1 VRLVNEANLRE
12 ADGDGYYIR
21 NGIII
26 VPKGGVIADGLSA

>member
-1 VRLVNEANLRE
+1 VQE

-26 VPKGGVIADGLSA
+26 VPKEGVVRDGTCV